1 MKSKKHF
8 YITLLATTLFIAL
21 LWSIDFSI
29 PPKID
34 SYNRAYEDKIQLL
47 KKESSKNRL
56 ILVGGSNVAFGMDSK
71 VMP

>member
-34 SYNRAYEDKIQLL
+34 SYNEPMKTKFSYL
-47 KKESSKNRL
+47 KRSHPR
-56 ILVGGSNVAFGMDSK
+56 ID
-71 VMP
+71 